1 MTVILE
7 DGLEYIMIGEALS
20 SGPFSDAD
28 DSFFLLN
35 GSTIRTISQKSQ
47 TYPWM
52 KAPLVL
58 GIRIHVCHR
67 AFELTVGVQ
76 PTIEHCNKEE
86 R

>member
-1 MTVILE
+1 MTVIFE
-7 DGLEYIMIGEALS
+7 NGLEYIMIREALS
-20 SGPFSDAD
+20 SCPFSNAD